1 MKALKEVKYTLQNP
15 KFQRIVFQKYN
26 PLQGVKKAHKLY
38 EEIYMNSFYA
48 FGRKNCLKNEK
59 NPLLFQ
65 FIRKA
70 IKRTNNYRAISLL
83 STSYTILSS
92 ILLARTITYANEIT
106 GEYQCWLRRNRST
119 IDHIISIRQIIEKK

>member
-1 MKALKEVKYTLQNP
+1 
-15 KFQRIVFQKYN
+15 
-26 PLQGVKKAHKLY
+26 
-38 EEIYMNSFYA
+38 MNSFYA